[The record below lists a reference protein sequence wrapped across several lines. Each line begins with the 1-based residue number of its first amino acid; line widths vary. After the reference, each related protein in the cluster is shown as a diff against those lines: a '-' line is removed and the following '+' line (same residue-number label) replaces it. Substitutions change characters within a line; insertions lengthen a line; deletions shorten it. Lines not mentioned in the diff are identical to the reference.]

1 MTRRVLPFV
10 FRCRDEGFTISNHPN
25 NKNRKKRI
33 IAPPYIYIAMVI
45 VPTYPYYIKPLRYLP
60 KYNVTFRELRVH
72 NDLCNIQ
79 ILLCL
84 VGQEYY
90 RYSVGTRRSLRIR
103 FIFKSKLLN
112 KINMQ
117 YYVLMIFDYINIC
130 MLSITLT

>member
-1 MTRRVLPFV
+1 
-10 FRCRDEGFTISNHPN
+10 
-25 NKNRKKRI
+25 
-33 IAPPYIYIAMVI
+33 MVI

-84 VGQEYY
+84 VEQEYY
-90 RYSVGTRRSLRIR
+90 RYSVGTCRSLRI
-103 FIFKSKLLN
+103 LLN